1 MSASVLTRTL
11 DAGLAGLQRGR
22 ETSPDPAGL
31 LPKLS
36 VFPVLWS
43 EPQGERILPQL
54 TECDVSK
61 PLHLQANK
69 NEMDGP
75 HKSDDIAVSQMAPFE
90 LAGGMSI
97 GDEPIYSGVSGPS
110 GGLRRGFAQ

>member
-61 PLHLQANK
+61 PLHLHLQANK
-69 NEMDGP
+69 NER
-75 HKSDDIAVSQMAPFE
+75 MAR
-90 LAGGMSI
+90 I
-97 GDEPIYSGVSGPS
+97 KVTT
-110 GGLRRGFAQ
+110 